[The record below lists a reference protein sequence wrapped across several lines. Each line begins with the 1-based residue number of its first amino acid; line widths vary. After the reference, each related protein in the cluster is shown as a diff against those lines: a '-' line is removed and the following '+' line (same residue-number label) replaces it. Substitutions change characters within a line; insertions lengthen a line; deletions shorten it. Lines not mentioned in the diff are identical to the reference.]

1 MKALLKKDIFCVLK
15 SMKVFLLVI
24 VLFAVIPGFS
34 ASSFA
39 IIYAAMLPLTA
50 LAYDERS
57 KWDVLAATMP
67 YSPLQIVL
75 SKYVLG
81 LLGVLASLALM
92 LASQSIINPDRFD
105 RETLFLLLTTA
116 GVGVLLL
123 VLSLPLAFHF
133 GVEKGRLFLMAMLAG
148 TGAAV
153 IALNGRITQAFAAAT
168 LPAPLVALLAAAALC
183 AATAGSVRIAEKS
196 YAKKQGR

>member
-1 MKALLKKDIFCVLK
+1 MCSA
-15 SMKVFLLVI
+15 
-24 VLFAVIPGFS
+24 FS
-34 ASSFA
+34 AC
-39 IIYAAMLPLTA
+39 
-50 LAYDERS
+50 
-57 KWDVLAATMP
+57 
-67 YSPLQIVL
+67 
-75 SKYVLG
+75 G
-81 LLGVLASLALM
+81 
-92 LASQSIINPDRFD
+92 RFD
-105 RETLFLLLTTA
+105 LETLLLLLTTA

>member
-24 VLFAVIPGFS
+24 VLFAAIPGFS
-34 ASSFA
+34 ASRFA

-75 SKYVLG
+75 SKYVL
-81 LLGVLASLALM
+81 M
-92 LASQSIINPDRFD
+92 FD
-105 RETLFLLLTTA
+105 
-116 GVGVLLL
+116 
-123 VLSLPLAFHF
+123 
-133 GVEKGRLFLMAMLAG
+133 MLAG
-148 TGAAV
+148 RLELFPV
-153 IALNGRITQAFAAAT
+153 
-168 LPAPLVALLAAAALC
+168 LLCLYPS
-183 AATAGSVRIAEKS
+183 TW
-196 YAKKQGR
+196 KKF

>member
-34 ASSFA
+34 ASRFA

-81 LLGVLASLALM
+81 LLGVLAS
-92 LASQSIINPDRFD
+92 QSIINPGRFD